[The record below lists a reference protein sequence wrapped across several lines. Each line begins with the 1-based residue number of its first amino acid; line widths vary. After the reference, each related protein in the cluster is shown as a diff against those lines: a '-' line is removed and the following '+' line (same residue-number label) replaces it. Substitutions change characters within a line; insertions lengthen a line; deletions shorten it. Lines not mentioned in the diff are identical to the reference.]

1 MDIEKRLNFRSA
13 FNIVPERYLIPP
25 SVRQI
30 LIASGFE
37 VGVHGLKHDGKLF
50 KNRTIFESR
59 AQRIN
64 GYLKE
69 WSAAGFTAPSM
80 LRNLNWIAELD
91 IEYGC
96 STFDT
101 DPFEPHPEGMHT
113 IFPFQVSNTAK
124 TKTYIE
130 LPYTLPQD
138 HGLYIILKEK
148 DNRIWKEKIDW
159 IAKNGGMV
167 LLNTH
172 PDYMDFGGMP
182 FSSERYPVSH
192 YVEFLDYVKT
202 RYMGHYWHVLP
213 RELARFWRSARLKD
227 NNHVG
232 PGLQN
237 SKPQIRNK
245 RAQQG
250 QTARTTR
257 ARIWI
262 DLDNTPHVPF
272 FMPIIRELERRGH
285 KVAITARDAF
295 QVCELADEKG
305 IPYVKIG
312 RHYGKNP
319 VMKIIGLLWR
329 ATQMVPFYLRQR
341 PDLALS
347 HGSRSQIL
355 LCNLL
360 RIPTVLIVDYEYSQ
374 TIPLAHPRW
383 TIIPDYVSGNLPRE
397 NVMMKPRQAKRIRH
411 FRGIKEDVYVP
422 EFRPDLS
429 LLDVLGI
436 RKDEMVVTVRPP
448 ADEAHYHTPESDV
461 LFIELMSRVC
471 KTAKTRAILLP
482 RNLRQELDLR
492 ASHPEWFF
500 GEKTV
505 VPPQAVNGLD
515 LIWLSDF
522 VVSGGGTMNREA
534 AAMGITVYSIFRG
547 KAGAVDKKLEQEGR
561 LVIIQNAEDV
571 WTKIQFVYRD
581 KQLLPDTG
589 FRPAL
594 LDIVGHIEDI
604 IRSEFASSPMKGKI
618 GLG

>member
-1 MDIEKRLNFRSA
+1 MDLEKRLNFRSA
-13 FNIVPERYLIPP
+13 FNIVPERYPIPP

-30 LIASGFE
+30 LVASGFE

-50 KNRTIFESR
+50 KSREIFEFI

-64 GYLKE
+64 AYLKE
-69 WSAAGFTAPSM
+69 WSAVGFTAPSM
-80 LRNLNWIAELD
+80 LHNLDWIAELD

-113 IFPFQVSNTAK
+113 IFPFQVSNTSR

-148 DNRIWKEKIDW
+148 DNRIWKEKLDW

-182 FSSERYPVSH
+182 SSLEHYPVRY
-192 YVEFLDYVKT
+192 YVEFLEYLKARYV
-202 RYMGHYWHVLP
+202 GQYWHVLP
-213 RELARFWRSARLKD
+213 RELASFWRSAKLED
-227 NNHVG
+227 NSHVR
-232 PGLQN
+232 PELQN
-237 SKPQIRNK
+237 SKPQIQKK
-245 RAQQG
+245 RPRRG
-250 QTARTTR
+250 QAARKTK

-262 DLDNTPHVPF
+262 DLDNTPHVQL
-272 FMPIIRELERRGH
+272 FMPIILELKRRGYE
-285 KVAITARDAF
+285 VVITAREAF

-305 IPYVKIG
+305 VPYVKIG

-319 VMKIIGLLWR
+319 IMKILGLLWR
-329 ATQMVPFYLRQR
+329 SSQMVPFCLRQR

-360 RIPTVLIVDYEYSQ
+360 RIPTVLILDYEYSL
-374 TIPLAHPRW
+374 TVPFAHPRW
-383 TIIPDYVSGNLPRE
+383 TIIPDYLSGDLPRG
-397 NVMMKPRQAKRIRH
+397 NVMIKPRQAEHIRY

-422 EFRPDLS
+422 EFSPDRSLS
-429 LLDVLGI
+429 DVLGI
-436 RKDEMVVTVRPP
+436 RKDDIVVTIRPP
-448 ADEAHYHTPESDV
+448 ADEAHYHTPECDV
-461 LFIELMSRVC
+461 LFIELMSRIC
-471 KTAKTRAILLP
+471 KTPKARAILLP
-482 RNLRQELDLR
+482 RNLRQEVDIR
-492 ASHPEWFF
+492 ASHPEWFS
-500 GEKTV
+500 GEKTL
-505 VPPQAVNGLD
+505 VPPRTVNGLD
-515 LIWLSDF
+515 LLWLSDV

-534 AAMGITVYSIFRG
+534 AAMGITVYSIFGG
-547 KAGAVDKKLEQEGR
+547 KAGAVDKRLEQEGR
-561 LVIIQNAEDV
+561 LTMIHNIEDV
-571 WTKIQFVYRD
+571 WTKIQFVYRE

-589 FRPAL
+589 LRPAL

-604 IRSEFASSPMKGKI
+604 IHSELASSHVQGKN
-618 GLG
+618 GRG